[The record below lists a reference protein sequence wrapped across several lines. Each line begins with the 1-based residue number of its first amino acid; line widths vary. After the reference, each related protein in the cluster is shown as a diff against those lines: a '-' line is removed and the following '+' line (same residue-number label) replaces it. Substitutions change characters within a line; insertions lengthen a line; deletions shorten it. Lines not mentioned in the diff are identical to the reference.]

1 MKVIII
7 TTKEEFP
14 SEPPVE
20 WAVKEVVQIW
30 DEPQQR
36 MLSEERWVAEVDNVF
51 KLAIA
56 LNEELIVLP
65 MELGE
70 TYPTIE
76 IYNDYRE

>member
-1 MKVIII
+1 MKVIIV
-7 TTKEEFP
+7 TTKENVP
-14 SEPPVE
+14 AEPPVE
-20 WAVKEVVQIW
+20 WAVKEEVQIW
-30 DEPQQR
+30 DEFEKR
-36 MLSEERWVAEVDNVF
+36 MLSEERWVAEVDNIF

-56 LNEELIVLP
+56 LNKELIVLP

>member
-7 TTKEEFP
+7 TTREKVP
-14 SEPPVE
+14 AEPPVE
-20 WAVKEVVQIW
+20 WAVKEEVQIW
-30 DEPQQR
+30 DEFEGR
-36 MLSEERWVAEVDNVF
+36 MLSEERWVAEVENVF
-51 KLAIA
+51 KLAMA
-56 LNEELIVLP
+56 LGKELIVIP